1 MDRKLIGEYL
11 LSERA
16 ITPQEL
22 ERALESQGMQN
33 PASNPPLLGTILVE
47 MGALKLDQLKHA
59 LDRQQQD
66 RQAMM

>member
-16 ITPQEL
+16 ITQQQL
-22 ERALESQGMQN
+22 ERALESQAMSTPSQ
-33 PASNPPLLGTILVE
+33 NPPLLGTILVE
-47 MGALKLDQLKHA
+47 MGALNLDQLKHA

-66 RQAMM
+66 RQAMV